1 MSEAVLTVLKFCFLA
16 LLYLFLYRVVRLT
29 LRELRA
35 PALTAEPA
43 GGPPAA
49 PPRRGRPPQPPA
61 PLRLRIL
68 APAPPRGETHAV
80 HRRGTLAGGGGGGL
94 RPPAAPVLPPA
105 HGPVVPRK

>member
-43 GGPPAA
+43 GVPPAA
-49 PPRRGRPPQPPA
+49 PPRRGRPPQAPAPLPLRPPPA
-61 PLRLRIL
+61 P
-68 APAPPRGETHAV
+68 PPPGGTHP
-80 HRRGTLAGGGGGGL
+80 HRPRGTLRARGGGAL
-94 RPPAAPVLPPA
+94 PAQHTHVSAPPPRPA
-105 HGPVVPRK
+105 

>member
-43 GGPPAA
+43 GVPPAA
-49 PPRRGRPPQPPA
+49 PPRREPPPPPPPALPLRTPPPPA
-61 PLRLRIL
+61 PG
-68 APAPPRGETHAV
+68 GETPAIARAGTPGRGGRGALPLH
-80 HRRGTLAGGGGGGL
+80 HR
-94 RPPAAPVLPPA
+94 
-105 HGPVVPRK
+105 H

>member
-43 GGPPAA
+43 GVPPAA
-49 PPRRGRPPQPPA
+49 PPRRERRPQAPPA
-61 PLRLRIL
+61 LRPRIVE
-68 APAPPRGETHAV
+68 PPPRPGGTAAV
-80 HRRGTLAGGGGGGL
+80 DPRGTPGRRGGGGPRVHQHAR
-94 RPPAAPVLPPA
+94 RPPPRPPVLSA
-105 HGPVVPRK
+105 

>member
-43 GGPPAA
+43 ARKTQRARQGEVSDL
-49 PPRRGRPPQPPA
+49 
-61 PLRLRIL
+61 LR
-68 APAPPRGETHAV
+68 AS
-80 HRRGTLAGGGGGGL
+80 
-94 RPPAAPVLPPA
+94 
-105 HGPVVPRK
+105 

>member
-43 GGPPAA
+43 GAPTVA
-49 PPRRGRPPQPPA
+49 PPRRARPPRRPRRGPTPPRSPA
-61 PLRLRIL
+61 PW
-68 APAPPRGETHAV
+68 APGASWSPPRAGA
-80 HRRGTLAGGGGGGL
+80 RRTPSTARSRSDGAAGA
-94 RPPAAPVLPPA
+94 R
-105 HGPVVPRK
+105 